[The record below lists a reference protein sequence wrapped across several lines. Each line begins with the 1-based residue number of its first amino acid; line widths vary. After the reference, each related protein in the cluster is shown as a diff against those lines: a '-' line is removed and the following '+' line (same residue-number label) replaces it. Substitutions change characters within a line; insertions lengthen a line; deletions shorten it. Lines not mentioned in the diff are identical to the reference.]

1 MKKYLEGNLTKM
13 QGKIG
18 KPKLNNP
25 VEKMEV
31 KKKKK
36 KKKDILP
43 AFYYKTKA
51 MNWIFRSHGDPK
63 HCERFHWGELNFM
76 QIFRQ

>member
-1 MKKYLEGNLTKM
+1 M

-31 KKKKK
+31 LKK

-63 HCERFHWGELNFM
+63 HCEKFHWGQLKGRGLKMPVNLM
-76 QIFRQ
+76 QICRW

>member
-1 MKKYLEGNLTKM
+1 M

-31 KKKKK
+31 KKKKQN
-36 KKKDILP
+36 KDILP

-63 HCERFHWGELNFM
+63 HCERFHWGELKSRGLKMQVNFM

>member
-1 MKKYLEGNLTKM
+1 M

-31 KKKKK
+31 KKEKKK
-36 KKKDILP
+36 T
-43 AFYYKTKA
+43 FYQPFIIKP
-51 MNWIFRSHGDPK
+51 RP
-63 HCERFHWGELNFM
+63 
-76 QIFRQ
+76 

>member
-1 MKKYLEGNLTKM
+1 M

-31 KKKKK
+31 KK

-63 HCERFHWGELNFM
+63 HCEKFHWGQLKGRGLKMPVNLM
-76 QIFRQ
+76 QIYRW